1 MNKECSFLLIIIIS
15 YLSYNYCSQT
25 IEGIDPNVNQG
36 GYNILDQDSV
46 QSDDQAT
53 LDSRGIDKDKDK
65 NCDSPKSVC
74 YYKDKDC
81 TNKNNWCPN
90 GSCDEYKFGTSNNQ
104 RDNCARCFQSN
115 SSGGSIVNY
124 LSLLGGEAHK
134 SEDGKQGYSNFASN
148 YCDALNA
155 DCTSPFWYALGVT
168 DFDNDCGD
176 IGEFPYF
183 GTKKDSN
190 WTSFILC
197 IILRSYP
204 IEFITEILKGVTCEL
219 KIKFEQMKQSAE
231 EEVREIKGDISNLG
245 GTIVDGLKKLNPLK

>member
-36 GYNILDQDSV
+36 GYNILDQDSIL
-46 QSDDQAT
+46 SDEQAT
-53 LDSRGIDKDKDK
+53 RKELGLDDNAKC
-65 NCDSPKSVC
+65 NSPATPC

-81 TNKNNWCPN
+81 TDKNNWCPN

-115 SSGGSIVNY
+115 SSGGLFVNY
-124 LSLLGGEAHK
+124 LSLLGSEGHK
-134 SEDGKQGYSNFASN
+134 SEDGIPGYSNFASN
-148 YCDALNA
+148 YCDALAA

-176 IGEFPYF
+176 IGMY
-183 GTKKDSN
+183 KKGST
-190 WTSFILC
+190 WTSTILC
-197 IILRSYP
+197 AIFRSYP
-204 IEFITEILKGVTCEL
+204 IEFITEILKGVVCEL
-219 KIKFEQMKQSAE
+219 KIKTAQMRQRAE
-231 EEVREIKGDISNLG
+231 EEVKEIKDDIIDGIGDDI
-245 GTIVDGLKKLNPLK
+245 KKLNPKNLI

>member
-36 GYNILDQDSV
+36 RYDILGQDSV

-53 LDSRGIDKDKDK
+53 LDDRGIDKDE
-65 NCDSPKSVC
+65 NCNSPATPC

-81 TNKNNWCPN
+81 TDTNNWCPN
-90 GSCDEYKFGTSNNQ
+90 GGCGEYRYSTSNSR

-115 SSGGSIVNY
+115 SSGGSLVNY
-124 LSLLGGEAHK
+124 LSLLGAEAHK

-148 YCDALNA
+148 YCDALSA
-155 DCTSPFWYALGVT
+155 GCTSPFWYALGVT

-176 IGEFPYF
+176 IGHLPYW
-183 GTKKDSN
+183 GTKKDAS
-190 WTSFILC
+190 WTTFFLC
-197 IILRSYP
+197 SILRFPP
-204 IEFITEILKGVTCEL
+204 IEFITEILKGVSCEL
-219 KIKFEQMKQSAE
+219 KVKTDQLKQSAE
-231 EEVREIKGDISNLG
+231 DEIQGIKDDISNLPD
-245 GTIVDGLKKLNPLK
+245 TIGNVIKKLNPIG